1 MTMPRLTLA
10 VPVAALVL
18 AGALLAP
25 DAASAQVGLKAGLSS
40 ASISFSPEGGSPELT
55 RMRRQTGLAGGLVVL
70 LAGNRA
76 GGLQIEALLVQKGAR
91 NLLRVDDSMRL
102 TYLEIPALIHLDV
115 VQHDPGAVYVVAGPS
130 VGFNVQASYED
141 EGAAENIREDIRKTD
156 VSLHVG
162 GGVEHRNL
170 VVEARYYWGLR
181 RVFQD
186 GDLEGA
192 FRNHGLLVT
201 AGVRFGR

>member
-1 MTMPRLTLA
+1 
-10 VPVAALVL
+10 
-18 AGALLAP
+18 
-25 DAASAQVGLKAGLSS
+25 
-40 ASISFSPEGGSPELT
+40 
-55 RMRRQTGLAGGLVVL
+55 
-70 LAGNRA
+70 
-76 GGLQIEALLVQKGAR
+76 
-91 NLLRVDDSMRL
+91 
-102 TYLEIPALIHLDV
+102 
-115 VQHDPGAVYVVAGPS
+115 

-141 EGAAENIREDIRKTD
+141 AGAAENIREDIRKTD